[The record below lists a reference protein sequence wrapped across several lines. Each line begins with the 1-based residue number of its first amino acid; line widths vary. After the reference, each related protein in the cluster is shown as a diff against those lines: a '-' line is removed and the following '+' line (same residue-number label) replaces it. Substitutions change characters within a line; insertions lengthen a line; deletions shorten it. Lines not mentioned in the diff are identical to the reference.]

1 MGMDFS
7 SAQTWVILAIAVL
20 VVLGLIGHF
29 GQQGDKK
36 KQSAGTPASSDAR
49 MAVQASMLAA
59 MSAAASRFD
68 RDMYIDDMTEDQ
80 LRDEHVWRT
89 AYITGYNI
97 VGNLGPER
105 DNPFEKICTAITGRP
120 ADRQLA
126 GLTEYYYDTV
136 YEPMM
141 AIPDD
146 RYWDDE
152 LIARKDQWTPEK
164 REEIVLAALVPLQ
177 MANELHI
184 AIRKKPLDEADN
196 GGAHLIPYIDRVGE
210 AFFGAQAP
218 DKMTALRAQAVEMAR
233 TIEL

>member
-49 MAVQASMLAA
+49 MAVQASLLAA
-59 MSAAASRFD
+59 MSAAGSRFD

-136 YEPMM
+136 YE
-141 AIPDD
+141 
-146 RYWDDE
+146 
-152 LIARKDQWTPEK
+152 
-164 REEIVLAALVPLQ
+164 
-177 MANELHI
+177 
-184 AIRKKPLDEADN
+184 RKKPLDEADN
-196 GGAHLIPYIDRVGE
+196 GGAHLVPYIDRVGE

-218 DKMTALRAQAVEMAR
+218 DKMTALRAQAAQMAS